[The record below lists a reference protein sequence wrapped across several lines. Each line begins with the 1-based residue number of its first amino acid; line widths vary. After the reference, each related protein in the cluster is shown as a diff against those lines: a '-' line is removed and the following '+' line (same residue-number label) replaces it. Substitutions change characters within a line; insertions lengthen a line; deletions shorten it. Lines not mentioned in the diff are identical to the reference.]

1 MRRRPPDPERFRRSG
16 AKERVT
22 DKALLTKEAK
32 AALAKLKAT
41 AEKDEH
47 RKAEDVAEVLAATG
61 LSGDPALKYLE
72 ALDDAEAFK
81 ENEYM
86 PLIAHHKDCE
96 GEEGTGEATG
106 TAKKTVIKC
115 CEACKCV
122 FFKGGEGDEE
132 EEV

>member
-1 MRRRPPDPERFRRSG
+1 MHISSPFAANLVAN
-16 AKERVT
+16 AKERVA

-72 ALDDAEAFK
+72 SLADAEFK
-81 ENEYM
+81 ENEYT

-96 GEEGTGEATG
+96 GEEKTDEATG
-106 TAKKTVIKC
+106 TVTKTVTAC

-122 FFKGGEGDEE
+122 FSKGGEGDEDE
-132 EEV
+132 EE